1 MLDSAEK
8 GGIIVAD
15 RPVGRRF
22 HLGGVLSKTVS
33 VKKAAPKECPV
44 VSRILAAAEKLFAKH
59 GFAAASMSA
68 IAKEAG
74 TSKANIYHHFRA
86 KDDLYQA
93 ALRFAAD
100 GIKTLLEDVAD
111 SEATVARK
119 LELFA
124 KAHIEGMHCHADMAR
139 LILRELLTD
148 SRKRGREIA
157 ESGFADNFSSLT
169 ALVRKGQKS
178 GELRKE
184 LDPAAVTALVLAA
197 NIFFFQNSEVLRHY
211 REVTFADDP
220 ERYVKMVSEILLNG
234 ITPR

>member
-1 MLDSAEK
+1 MA
-8 GGIIVAD
+8 
-15 RPVGRRF
+15 
-22 HLGGVLSKTVS
+22 KTVS
-33 VKKAAPKECPV
+33 INKAAPKYCTGAR
-44 VSRILAAAEKLFAKH
+44 RILAAAEKLFAKH

-93 ALRFAAD
+93 TLRFAAEAT
-100 GIKTLLEDVAD
+100 KTLLEDVEE
-111 SEATVARK
+111 SGEAVSRK

-124 KAHIEGMHCHADMAR
+124 KAHIEGMHCHADLAR

-157 ESGFADNFSSLT
+157 ESGFARNFSALT
-169 ALVRKGQKS
+169 ALVRKGQED

-197 NIFFFQNSEVLRHY
+197 NIFFFQNNAVLRHY

-220 ERYVKMVSEILLNG
+220 ERYVKTVSEILLNG
-234 ITPR
+234 IRPR